1 MNALTGGGGAGREG
15 TGKRV
20 AGVDEAGRGPLAGP
34 VVAAA
39 VILDPAVR
47 IAGLDDS
54 KRLSPRRR
62 AELDLEIRERAAGY
76 AVARADVDVI
86 DAVNILQ
93 ATMQA
98 MREAVARLDPA
109 PDLVLVDGNRCPDV
123 PCPVRAVVGGDATVA
138 AIGAASILAK
148 VARDREMIEMDRR
161 YPGYGFARHKGYGT
175 RAHRDALLRLGPS
188 PIHRL
193 SFAPV
198 KSALVRNAPRRGPP

>member
-1 MNALTGGGGAGREG
+1 MKASRCAGGAV
-15 TGKRV
+15 TGAALRLI

-47 IAGLDDS
+47 IVGLGDS
-54 KRLSPRRR
+54 KQLSAGRRV
-62 AELDLEIRERAAGY
+62 ELDLEIRDCAVSC
-76 AVARADVDVI
+76 AVARVDAAVI
-86 DAVNILQ
+86 DAINILQ

-98 MREAVARLDPA
+98 MREAVERLDPA
-109 PDLVLVDGNRCPDV
+109 PDEVLVDGNRSPV
-123 PCPVRAVVGGDATVA
+123 LRCPVRTVVRGDSTVES
-138 AIGAASILAK
+138 IGAASIVAK

-161 YPGYGFARHKGYGT
+161 YPEYGFSRHKGYGT
-175 RAHRDALLRLGPS
+175 RAHRDALRLYGPS

-198 KSALVRNAPRRGPP
+198 RSALRRITPGPESP

>member
-1 MNALTGGGGAGREG
+1 MNARTAAGRSGAGRL
-15 TGKRV
+15 V

-39 VILDPAVR
+39 VILDPLVR
-47 IAGLDDS
+47 IEGLADS
-54 KRLSPRRR
+54 KRLSAQRR
-62 AELDLEIRERAAGY
+62 AELDLEIRESALSC
-76 AVARADVDVI
+76 AVAGVGVDVI

-98 MREAVARLDPA
+98 MREAVARLDPS
-109 PDLVLVDGNRCPDV
+109 PEEVLVDGNRCPDL
-123 PCPVRAVVGGDATVA
+123 PYPARAVVRGDASVA
-138 AIGAASILAK
+138 EISAASILAK

-161 YPGYGFARHKGYGT
+161 YPEYGFARHKGYGT
-175 RAHRDALLRLGPS
+175 RAHRDALRRFGPS

-198 KSALVRNAPRRGPP
+198 RSALVRNAPGRNRS